1 MLARKQVP
9 GLRVSPGRAVEPRP
23 PGSPA
28 NCAARRGS
36 SGRGQLSPSVGPLF
50 TPSLLVAAQTLSPA
64 PFCSPSTGGF
74 HPGPAGLEGSRRG
87 RRLLQISARRAS
99 ALPGACPEM
108 RQGRGAAPSPENACC
123 ASADEGAAVSSW
135 GARYLCGGRQPC
147 ISGGAPRDQT
157 WLLCLSKARRT
168 FSLPCPAVPFND
180 GWAWAACSFSHLSV
194 LLHTSCEAL
203 VRRRANAPGLRE
215 PFIIWGEGERGAWGN
230 RERFFARFDCYK
242 RSFCSSENTG
252 WFQLSWFSIL
262 DEMLSEQPLSPL
274 QTQSICSDAGG
285 SQSRGHRSLGR
296 SKHSHSFLAS
306 SLQTAIPTPTS
317 SREAGGAAPS
327 VPLPP

>member
-36 SGRGQLSPSVGPLF
+36 SGRGQLSPSVAPLF

-74 HPGPAGLEGSRRG
+74 HPGPAGLEGSRWG

-135 GARYLCGGRQPC
+135 GAPTPVWRE
-147 ISGGAPRDQT
+147 
-157 WLLCLSKARRT
+157 
-168 FSLPCPAVPFND
+168 
-180 GWAWAACSFSHLSV
+180 AA
-194 LLHTSCEAL
+194 LH
-203 VRRRANAPGLRE
+203 
-215 PFIIWGEGERGAWGN
+215 FWGHPKGSNMAAA
-230 RERFFARFDCYK
+230 FVK
-242 RSFCSSENTG
+242 
-252 WFQLSWFSIL
+252 
-262 DEMLSEQPLSPL
+262 
-274 QTQSICSDAGG
+274 SDAHFQFAVSCG
-285 SQSRGHRSLGR
+285 
-296 SKHSHSFLAS
+296 
-306 SLQTAIPTPTS
+306 
-317 SREAGGAAPS
+317 
-327 VPLPP
+327 PL